1 VPNPV
6 LIITFIVKII
16 PGENLTQENAYNETE
31 LLLMLSIG
39 DEKAFRQMYEQYW
52 NRIYTMALLYFK
64 SPVMAQDMVQ
74 EVFLKVWLNRAEL
87 PSINNFGA
95 WLHIIARNLLLT
107 TLRKKTTLL
116 LGRMDDDNMVPDQR
130 PTAEE
135 QLAVKETATLIR
147 KAIEQ
152 LPPQQQKIY
161 RMSKEQG
168 LKLTEIAAAL
178 HLSHN
183 TVREHMSKALKNIR
197 LYLLRHLEIGIIFL
211 SLFIRQVLRK

>member
-1 VPNPV
+1 MP
-6 LIITFIVKII
+6 
-16 PGENLTQENAYNETE
+16 QENEYNESE
-31 LLLMLSIG
+31 LLLLVSTG
-39 DEKAFRQMYEQYW
+39 DEKAFQQMYRQYW
-52 NRIYTMALLYFK
+52 NRIYTMALLYLK

-87 PSINNFGA
+87 PSIHNFGA
-95 WLHIIARNLLLT
+95 WLHIVGRNLLLE
-107 TLRKKTTLL
+107 TLRKKTILFI
-116 LGRMDDDNMVPDQR
+116 GGMEDDNALPDQR

-135 QLAVKETATLIR
+135 QLAVKETAGLIR

-197 LYLLRHLEIGIIFL
+197 VYLLRHLEIGTIVL
-211 SLFIRQVLRK
+211 SLLMRQILKK

>member
-1 VPNPV
+1 MV
-6 LIITFIVKII
+6 
-16 PGENLTQENAYNETE
+16 
-31 LLLMLSIG
+31 SIG

-64 SPVMAQDMVQ
+64 STVMAQDMVQ

-116 LGRMDDDNMVPDQR
+116 IGRMDDDNTVPDQR

-135 QLAVKETATLIR
+135 QLAVKETAGLIR

-197 LYLLRHLEIGIIFL
+197 LYLLQHLEIGTIVL
-211 SLFIRQVLRK
+211 SLLMRQILKK

>member
-1 VPNPV
+1 MS
-6 LIITFIVKII
+6 
-16 PGENLTQENAYNETE
+16 QENEYNESK
-31 LLLMLSIG
+31 LLLLVSTG
-39 DEKAFRQMYEQYW
+39 DEKAFQQMYRQHW
-52 NRIYTMALLYFK
+52 NRIYTMALLYLK

-87 PSINNFGA
+87 PFINNFGA
-95 WLHIIARNLLLT
+95 WLHIVGRNLLLE
-107 TLRKKTTLL
+107 TLRKKTILFI
-116 LGRMDDDNMVPDQR
+116 GGMEDDNAVPDQR
-130 PTAEE
+130 PTAED
-135 QLAVKETATLIR
+135 QLAVKETAGLIR

-168 LKLTEIAAAL
+168 LKLTEIAASL

-197 LYLLRHLEIGIIFL
+197 LYLLRHLEIGTIVL
-211 SLFIRQVLRK
+211 SLLMRQILKK

>member
-1 VPNPV
+1 
-6 LIITFIVKII
+6 LS
-16 PGENLTQENAYNETE
+16 QENAYNEAE
-31 LLLMLSIG
+31 LLLMVSTG
-39 DEKAFRQMYEQYW
+39 DEKAFRQMYDQYW

-74 EVFLKVWLNRAEL
+74 EVFLKVWVNRAEL

-116 LGRMDDDNMVPDQR
+116 TGRMDDDNSVPDQR

-135 QLAVKETATLIR
+135 QLSVKETAGLIR
-147 KAIEQ
+147 RAIEQ

-197 LYLLRHLEIGIIFL
+197 LYLLRHLEIGTIVL
-211 SLFIRQVLRK
+211 SLLMRQILKK